1 VSIKRDYKPKTT
13 WQPRQR
19 LRLRLHGLVVIMLV
33 IVGLLGSLLAYLR
46 SDTSTKTAPTEMTAN
61 PSEPEVAATQ
71 DSISPPK
78 PKYDFYQLL
87 PERKLTL
94 PEDDSNQDT
103 GQSTQPSVPPQQ
115 AISKSGSPVTSAPA
129 ESAIQPSPATASA
142 ETRTRY
148 IVQAGSFRNHTDAD
162 RRKASI
168 AFLGISARIE
178 TVRKDDGG
186 ALHRVRIGPIN
197 GTDKVKALRQRLQE
211 NNIQSIAIKTH

>member
-13 WQPRQR
+13 WQSRQ
-19 LRLRLHGLVVIMLV
+19 RLRLHGLVVITLV

-46 SDTSTKTAPTEMTAN
+46 SDTATKTVSTAMTAN
-61 PSEPEVAATQ
+61 PSEPEVAPTQ
-71 DSISPPK
+71 VSISPPK

-87 PERKLTL
+87 PERKLIL
-94 PEDDSNQDT
+94 PQDDSNQDT

-115 AISKSGSPVTSAPA
+115 AISKSVAPATSAPT

-168 AFLGISARIE
+168 AFLGVSAHIE
-178 TVRKDDGG
+178 TVRKDDGST
-186 ALHRVRIGPIN
+186 LHRVRIGPIS